1 MRFLRA
7 LSAALLLMTSLLL
20 VLGEDSPARAQS
32 VDEAEED
39 AERLRRQAEKA
50 DSLLSSTASRRSG
63 IEDELLASM
72 AELGRLNGELSRLSV
87 HLDELRVAVARA
99 DTDLG
104 SITDD
109 LTMQAVDAYVRAVS
123 TPAAAV
129 IGTDDA
135 ESAIVAATSLESTI
149 GSDQAAVANLTIQR
163 RELERLRQ
171 EFLAEEEAV
180 AAVQAELDAET
191 AHLESLL
198 AEADADLAAAA
209 ATARAADA
217 GYRAALDAVD
227 LAQAREAERQR
238 QADRASSTTT
248 TTPPGTTGGEVDPPP
263 TSITTTTTA
272 TTASTTPTTAPP
284 PPVQGGK
291 FPPAIERW
299 RPLVAAY
306 FAPARVD
313 GALAVIRCESY
324 GDPGAYNPYSGA
336 SGLFQFLPS
345 TWATVSPRAGF
356 DGASVFDAEANI
368 GTAAWLTDYYATR
381 GSDPWSAWACK
392 P

>member
-7 LSAALLLMTSLLL
+7 LSAALLLMTSMLL

-39 AERLRRQAEKA
+39 AERLRRQAEEA

-72 AELGRLNGELSRLSV
+72 AELGRLNAELSRLSV

-109 LTMQAVDAYVRAVS
+109 LTLQAVDAYVRAVS

-180 AAVQAELDAET
+180 AVVQAELDSET
-191 AHLESLL
+191 ANLEALL
-198 AEADADLAAAA
+198 AEADAELAAAV
-209 ATARAADA
+209 ATARSADA
-217 GYRAALDAVD
+217 DYRAALDAVD

-238 QADRASSTTT
+238 QEDRASSTTT
-248 TTPPGTTGGEVDPPP
+248 TTTPATTGGEEDPPS
-263 TSITTTTTA
+263 TSTTTA
-272 TTASTTPTTAPP
+272 PPVSTTPTTAPP
-284 PPVQGGK
+284 PPVQGGQ
-291 FPPAIERW
+291 FPPAVERW
-299 RPLVAAY
+299 RPLVTAY
-306 FAPARVD
+306 FAPAQVD

-356 DGASVFDAEANI
+356 EGASVFDAEANI
-368 GTAAWLTDYYATR
+368 GTAAWLTDYYSSR
-381 GSDPWSAWACK
+381 GSDPWSAWACR

>member
-20 VLGEDSPARAQS
+20 VVGEDPPARAQS

-39 AERLRRQAEKA
+39 AERLRRQADEA
-50 DSLLSSTASRRSG
+50 DSLLSSVAGRRAG

-72 AELGRLNGELSRLSV
+72 AELGRLNAELSRLSV
-87 HLDELRVAVARA
+87 HLDELRTAVARA
-99 DTDLG
+99 DTELG
-104 SITDD
+104 TIGED
-109 LTMQAVDAYVRAVS
+109 LTMQVVDAYVRAVS
-123 TPAAAV
+123 APAAAV
-129 IGTDDA
+129 IGTDDT

-149 GSDQAAVANLTIQR
+149 GSDQAAIAGLSIKR

-180 AAVQAELDAET
+180 AEVQAELDAET
-191 AHLESLL
+191 EHLESLL
-198 AEADADLAAAA
+198 AEADADLARAAEN
-209 ATARAADA
+209 ARATDA
-217 GYRAALDAVD
+217 AYRAALDAVD

-238 QADRASSTTT
+238 QAERDT
-248 TTPPGTTGGEVDPPP
+248 
-263 TSITTTTTA
+263 TTTTTA
-272 TTASTTPTTAPP
+272 AVEAPGTTATTSTTSTTSAAPVETTPTTAPP

-291 FPPAIERW
+291 FPPAVERW
-299 RPLVAAY
+299 RPLVTAY
-306 FAPARVD
+306 FPTGQVD

-356 DGASVFDAEANI
+356 GGASVFDAEANI
-368 GTAAWLTDYYATR
+368 GTAAWLTDYYASR
-381 GSDPWSAWACK
+381 GSDPWAAWACK